1 MGRIMNVLE
10 FSLHSGP
17 NVVDLLDRD
26 EAYITVNEY
35 ETVSYRLVVDEPMK
49 PMMLL
54 GDYSLLLTNHFMQD
68 GLHVYE
74 STPSQPFKNFVG
86 FTHAEIVDGFDSDK
100 EIIAVSRPIN
110 VFASKLSYERA
121 LGYLR
126 FILNNE
132 DISSVCFTV
141 TKGGSDANRST
152 NNLSEKLIAGL
163 RVVEYLNNEWGRFH
177 HDPCVKKSAKSEI
190 RPFSKSMPV
199 DDRTISYLSTHPDSL
214 TRSDPQS
221 GDVLIRGQHY
231 AIQQMVQNKIIQ
243 NLNVFE
249 NQVILFF
256 LKTFHQFVTQL
267 KSELAKNQIN
277 QGTISVNGI
286 DYISL
291 DQVLRDSGIFITFQQ
306 EKIEVAYNAARLAL
320 NRMQRDFKCVLDTT
334 RNLMPIPTQ
343 QVLSKSHYITLYRF
357 MDEFYRIGEPSWR
370 GISELYGIRNISKLY
385 EFVSLINIHKSLVE
399 MGFNLDE
406 SRYVDISG
414 VEIDRPINEPCNVY
428 VFKHFSGVVI
438 KLLYDLQTGRIDDLE
453 NPVVGRLYDMKHVV
467 RTKTWRP
474 DYQLRVI
481 SENSTEC
488 HILDAKYSNRKT
500 VEERHMPECAR
511 KYGLETR
518 MYNVANGHPQLTVP
532 DSVTLLYSGE
542 SSAYVS
548 MFRNPHVG
556 SINRLV
562 EDSKPQLGFIGLD
575 ECKIEPLLSILKKLI
590 GISVEDKVEA
600 RL

>member
-1 MGRIMNVLE
+1 MNVLE
-10 FSLHSGP
+10 FSLLSGLKK
-17 NVVDLLDRD
+17 VDLLDLD

-35 ETVSYRLVVDEPMK
+35 ETVSYRLVVDEPIK
-49 PMMLL
+49 PTMLL
-54 GDYSLLLTNHFMQD
+54 GDYSLSLENYYAHD

-74 STPSQPFKNFVG
+74 SAPSQPFKNFVG
-86 FTHAEIVDGFDSDK
+86 ITHAEIIDGFCADS
-100 EIIAVSRPIN
+100 EIIVVSRPIN

-121 LGYLR
+121 LRFLR
-126 FILNNE
+126 FIINNE

-141 TKGGSDANRST
+141 TKGGSEANRSA

-177 HDPCVKKSAKSEI
+177 HDPCVKKSTKAVI

-231 AIQQMVQNKIIQ
+231 SIQQMVQNKIIQ

-249 NQVILFF
+249 NQVILYF

-267 KSELAKNQIN
+267 KAELVKSQTKH
-277 QGTISVNGI
+277 GTISVNGN

-306 EKIEVAYNAARLAL
+306 EKMEVAYKAVRLAL
-320 NRMQRDFKCVLDTT
+320 NRMQRDFKCVLDTS

-343 QVLSKSHYITLYRF
+343 QVLSKSHYMTLYRF
-357 MDEFYRIGEPSWR
+357 MDEFYKIGEPSWR
-370 GISELYGIRNISKLY
+370 GTSELYGIRNISKLY
-385 EFVSLINIHKSLVE
+385 EFVSLISIHKSLVE
-399 MGFNLDE
+399 MGFSLDE

-414 VEIDRPINEPCNVY
+414 VEAERPINEPCNVY
-428 VFKHFSGVVI
+428 VFKHACGVVV

-453 NPVVGRLYDMKHVV
+453 NPVVGRLYDMKHIAKT
-467 RTKTWRP
+467 RTWRP

-481 SENSTEC
+481 SGNSTEC

-500 VEERHMPECAR
+500 VAERHMPECAR

-518 MYNVANGHPQLTVP
+518 MYNIVNGHPELTVP

-542 SSAYVS
+542 SSAYAS
-548 MFRNPHVG
+548 MFRSPPVG
-556 SINRLV
+556 GINRLV
-562 EDSKPQLGFIGLD
+562 ENSKPRLGYIGLD
-575 ECKIEPLLSILKKLI
+575 EGDIEPLLIILKKLV
-590 GISVEDKVEA
+590 GIPIADKVEV
-600 RL
+600 